1 MAPGFAVS
9 DGKGR
14 GDFTALAGTA
24 KGARAVAVPAG
35 PPGAEGGRATVPR
48 VAAIPIFGAKFGLNF
63 SAWRVAVAGAAIG
76 GVRVAKPFSIEAE
89 SLSTIAVNRSIFC
102 NKSLAHAGSE
112 VRSVGWGDAFF
123 SGLDWG
129 ECD

>member
-35 PPGAEGGRATVPR
+35 PPGAEGGLATVPR
-48 VAAIPIFGAKFGLNF
+48 VAAIPIFGTKFGLNF

-76 GVRVAKPFSIEAE
+76 GVRVANPLSIEAE
-89 SLSTIAVNRSIFC
+89 SFSTVRVKRSNFC
-102 NKSLAHAGSE
+102 NNSFAHAGSE
-112 VRSVGWGDAFF
+112 VGAGD
-123 SGLDWG
+123 
-129 ECD
+129 

>member
-35 PPGAEGGRATVPR
+35 PPGVEAGRATVPR
-48 VAAIPIFGAKFGLNF
+48 VAATPILGVKFGLNF
-63 SAWRVAVAGAAIG
+63 SAWSVAVAGAAIG
-76 GVRVAKPFSIEAE
+76 GVRVANPLSIEAE
-89 SLSTIAVNRSIFC
+89 SFSTVRVKRSNFC
-102 NKSLAHAGSE
+102 NSSFAQAGSE
-112 VRSVGWGDAFF
+112 VGAGD
-123 SGLDWG
+123 
-129 ECD
+129 

>member
-24 KGARAVAVPAG
+24 KGESAIDVPAG
-35 PPGAEGGRATVPR
+35 TPGVEGGRATIPR
-48 VAAIPIFGAKFGLNF
+48 VAAIPIFGTKFGLNF

-89 SLSTIAVNRSIFC
+89 SLSTIAVNRYIFC

>member
-14 GDFTALAGTA
+14 GYLTALAGTA
-24 KGARAVAVPAG
+24 KGERAVDVPAG
-35 PPGAEGGRATVPR
+35 PPRVEGGRATVPR
-48 VAAIPIFGAKFGLNF
+48 VAATPIFGATFGLNF
-63 SAWRVAVAGAAIG
+63 SAWSVAVAGAAIG
-76 GVRVAKPFSIEAE
+76 GVRVANPLSIEAE
-89 SLSTIAVNRSIFC
+89 SFSTVRVKRSNFC
-102 NKSLAHAGSE
+102 NNSFAHAGSE